1 MALADARSRRQLAAL
16 GKLIE
21 DPESLRLCVFA
32 LGLLVGLL
40 VVYYPLHGKV
50 ATLKRDLEVVRARAN
65 LVEETNGLKQQVALF
80 EKRLVSTRDSNEWVQ
95 YVLTGT
101 RASNLKF
108 RNYDPSGSTV
118 IGPYEV
124 LRFVFEVE
132 GDYESLTEFLLWLER
147 NDRLLRIES
156 LLFERTERQSVKLKV
171 VILGMG
177 ELKGAK
183 PGPARARREEQAN
196 DAR

>member
-1 MALADARSRRQLAAL
+1 MALVDARSRRQLEAL
-16 GKLIE
+16 GKLLQ
-21 DPESLRLCVFA
+21 DPESLRLCVYA
-32 LGLLVGLL
+32 LGLGIGLL
-40 VVYYPLHGKV
+40 GVYYPLHGQV
-50 ATLKRDLEVVRARAN
+50 AALKGELEVVRGRAN
-65 LVEETNGLKQQVALF
+65 LVEETDALKQQVALF

-101 RASNLKF
+101 RACNLKF
-108 RNYDPSGSTV
+108 RNYDPSGSTL

-132 GDYESLTEFLLWLER
+132 GAYESLIEFLLWLER

-156 LLFERTERQSVKLKV
+156 MLFERTDRESVKLKA

-177 ELKGAK
+177 ELRGPK
-183 PGPARARREEQAN
+183 PGTARAPREEKAH